1 MADAPAFKRILLKL
15 SGEALQGELGYG
27 ICPVTCHR
35 IAAEVA
41 EVHKLGVEVALVVGG
56 GNIFRGLAAS
66 AKGFDRTAADY
77 MGMLATIMNGMALQE
92 ALERQGVPTRA
103 LTAIEIKELAEPFI
117 LRRAMRHLERGRVV
131 IFVGGTGNPFF
142 TTDTAAALRAS
153 EISADVVIKATRV
166 DGVYSADPEKDS
178 NAKLY
183 TELTYVDVI
192 QERLKVMDSTAVT
205 LCMDNAIP
213 IVVFNLNVEGNLRRV
228 VTGEK
233 VGTVIR
239 EVNDAS

>member
-1 MADAPAFKRILLKL
+1 MADAPAFQRILLKL

-27 ICPVTCHR
+27 IDPVTCHR

-41 EVHKLGVEVALVVGG
+41 GVHKLGVEVALVVGG

-66 AKGFDRTAADY
+66 ASGFDRTTADY

-103 LTAIEIKELAEPFI
+103 LTAIEIMELAEPFI
-117 LRRAMRHLERGRVV
+117 RRRAVRHLERGRVV
-131 IFVGGTGNPFF
+131 ILVGGTGNPFF

-153 EISADVVIKATRV
+153 EIGANVLIKATRV
-166 DGVYSADPEKDS
+166 DGVYSADPEQDPG
-178 NAKLY
+178 ATLY
-183 TELTYVDVI
+183 KELTYVDVI
-192 QERLKVMDSTAVT
+192 QERLKVMDSTAIT

-228 VTGEK
+228 VMGEQ

-239 EVNDAS
+239 EVSDAD

>member
-1 MADAPAFKRILLKL
+1 MADAPAFRRILLKL

-27 ICPVTCHR
+27 IDPATCR
-35 IAAEVA
+35 RVAAEVA
-41 EVHKLGVEVALVVGG
+41 GVHTLGVEVALVIGG

-66 AKGFDRTAADY
+66 ASGFDRATADY

-92 ALERQGVPTRA
+92 ALERLSVPTRA
-103 LTAIEIKELAEPFI
+103 LTAIEIKDLAEPFI
-117 LRRAMRHLERGRVV
+117 RRRAVRHLERGRVV

-142 TTDTAAALRAS
+142 TTDTAAALRAN
-153 EISADVVIKATRV
+153 EINADVVIKATRV
-166 DGVYSADPEKDS
+166 DGVYSADPERDP

-183 TELTYVDVI
+183 TELTYVEVI
-192 QERLKVMDSTAVT
+192 QERLKVMDSTAIT

-228 VTGEK
+228 VMGDTI
-233 VGTVIR
+233 GTIIR
-239 EVNDAS
+239 ETKHAD

>member
-1 MADAPAFKRILLKL
+1 MPDAPAFRRILLKL
-15 SGEALQGELGYG
+15 SGEALQGDLGYG
-27 ICPVTCHR
+27 IDPDTCRR
-35 IAAEVA
+35 IGKEVA
-41 EVHKLGVEVALVVGG
+41 DVHALGVQIAIVIGG

-66 AKGFDRTAADY
+66 TGGFDRTTADY

-92 ALERQGVPTRA
+92 ALERQSVPTRA

-117 LRRAMRHLERGRVV
+117 RRRAMRHLERGRVV

-153 EISADVVIKATRV
+153 EINADVVLKATRV
-166 DGVYSADPEKDS
+166 DGVYSADPERDPT
-178 NAKLY
+178 ATLY

-192 QERLKVMDSTAVT
+192 RERLKVMDSTAIT

-228 VTGEK
+228 VMGDTI
-233 VGTVIR
+233 GTIIR
-239 EVNDAS
+239 ETKHAD